1 MKRHTTHGDKGGNI
15 DGCRKYTILI
25 LLITNKLRQKPI
37 LMDIDLL
44 VDSMDEK
51 NKKTT
56 YILVVLNILCIFAD
70 SNKL

>member
-15 DGCRKYTILI
+15 DECRKHTILI
-25 LLITNKLRQKPI
+25 LLITNKLRQQPI
-37 LMDIDLL
+37 LVDIDLL